1 MTALYHAEATSQGG
15 RNGHAELSEGGLDLT
30 MALPKEMGGSGQ
42 GNNPEQLFAL
52 GYAAC
57 FNGALGLVARQ
68 KGKKVDGSQVTA
80 VVGIGKDATSFAL
93 EVELKVSVPGM
104 AREDV
109 QELAEAAHEVCPYS
123 KATRG
128 NVPVKLTVV

>member
-1 MTALYHAEATSQGG
+1 MAAIYHAEATSQGG
-15 RNGHAELSEGGLDLT
+15 RNGRAQLKEGGLDLA
-30 MALPKEMGGSGQ
+30 MGLPKEMGGNGQ
-42 GNNPEQLFAL
+42 GNNPEQLFAM

-68 KGKKVDGSQVTA
+68 QGKKVDGSQVNA

-93 EVELKVSVPGM
+93 DVELKVSVPGM
-104 AREDV
+104 PREEV
-109 QELAEAAHEVCPYS
+109 QQLADAAHEVCPYS

-128 NVPVKLTVV
+128 NIPVKITVA